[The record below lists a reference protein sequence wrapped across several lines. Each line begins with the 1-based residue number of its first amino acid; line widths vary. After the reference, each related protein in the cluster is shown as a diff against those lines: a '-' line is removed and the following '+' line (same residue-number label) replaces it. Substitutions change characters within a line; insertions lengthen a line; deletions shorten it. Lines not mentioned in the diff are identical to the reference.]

1 MNDKVF
7 KKLQR
12 KFFYVPL
19 AIGWA
24 FIILACLLVF
34 LVSRVQTLTDVEND
48 LLKAAAGPYFQ
59 SDNFIYVVEV
69 DNHEPT
75 TYYSPDYFTREEIQA
90 VVKKVTDKKAESGS
104 FNTESK
110 RRYMYISTAVKESG
124 KDATKYTIIDYTKS
138 YNYLQIMSITLTC
151 ICIVG
156 MLIIFLFYYYFA
168 KHAIEPVKQSFL
180 RQQELIAN
188 ASHELKTPLTVV
200 RTNLELIQ
208 SDPSS
213 TVEDNQKWIDS
224 AGYQLGRMQSLIL
237 DMLELT
243 KYESNKINTQREDLV
258 INDIVEGMTLSFEAI
273 CYEKSITLDYAAD
286 ENIKVSASVAE
297 IEKIVGILLDNA
309 VKYTPQNGKMSLQLQ
324 KTRRYAVITLT
335 NTGEGIPQEKIDHI
349 FDRFYKVD
357 SSHKDTGNS
366 FGLGLSIAKSI
377 VDSLKGR
384 IKCESQLGEY
394 TRFTVELPLSA
405 LNFLPKNNY

>member
-1 MNDKVF
+1 MT
-7 KKLQR
+7 
-12 KFFYVPL
+12 
-19 AIGWA
+19 G
-24 FIILACLLVF
+24 
-34 LVSRVQTLTDVEND
+34 
-48 LLKAAAGPYFQ
+48 
-59 SDNFIYVVEV
+59 
-69 DNHEPT
+69 
-75 TYYSPDYFTREEIQA
+75 
-90 VVKKVTDKKAESGS
+90 KKVESGS
-104 FNTESK
+104 FNTQSG
-110 RRYMYISTAVKESG
+110 RRYKYISTTVKESG
-124 KDATKYTIIDYTKS
+124 KTATKYTIIDCSKS
-138 YNYLQIMSITLTC
+138 YNYLNIMSITLTC

-188 ASHELKTPLTVV
+188 ASHELKTPLTVA

-213 TVEDNQKWIDS
+213 TVEDNRKWLES
-224 AGYQLGRMQSLIL
+224 AAYQLGRMQSLIL

-243 KYESNKINTQREDLV
+243 KYESNKINTQREDLI

-273 CYEKSITLDYAAD
+273 CYEKSITLDYIAD
-286 ENIKVSASVAE
+286 ENIKVSASTAE

-309 VKYTPQNGKMSLQLQ
+309 IKYTPQNGKMTLQLQ

-377 VDSLKGR
+377 VDSLKGK

-394 TRFTVELPLSA
+394 TRFTVELPLSV
-405 LNFLPKNNY
+405 LNFLPNK